1 MKNEKWEI
9 LFDKKFEG
17 YWRGDAVP
25 DEIKSFIKNTITA
38 EVERGRKEVV
48 ERIINKARHTGFDRL
63 EFINWLETLLSK

>member
-38 EVERGRKEVV
+38 EVERAYEKGRQSVIAEIKDC
-48 ERIINKARHTGFDRL
+48 DRDISDI
-63 EFINWLETLLSK
+63 EKIK